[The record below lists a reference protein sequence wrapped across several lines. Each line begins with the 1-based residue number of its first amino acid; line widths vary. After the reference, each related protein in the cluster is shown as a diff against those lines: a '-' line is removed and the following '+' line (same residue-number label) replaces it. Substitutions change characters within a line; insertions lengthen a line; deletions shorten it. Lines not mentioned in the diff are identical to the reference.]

1 MSRIK
6 SIDET
11 NASAET
17 TELLEGLRKKLGR
30 VPNIF
35 KLMAHSPAALRG
47 YIGLTD
53 ALAGSSLTLEIREK
67 IALTVGQLNRCR
79 YCIAAHTAISKK
91 AGMADSDILAARRG
105 ESEDR
110 KTAEILQFVRS
121 CVENRGWVTD
131 AQIDVLRAAGI
142 VEQEIVE
149 IILAISAN
157 MLTNYFNHVTDP
169 EIDFP
174 ETPELV

>member
-6 SIDET
+6 SIDEA
-11 NASAET
+11 NVSAET
-17 TELLEGLRKKLGR
+17 AELLNGLKKKMGR

-53 ALAGSSLTLEIREK
+53 ALATSSLSLEIREK
-67 IALTVGQLNRCR
+67 IALTVGQLNRCK
-79 YCIAAHTAISKK
+79 YCIAAHTAIASN
-91 AGMADSDILAARRG
+91 AGVSAEDIMAARRG
-105 ESEDR
+105 EANDR
-110 KTAEILQFVRS
+110 KTAEILHFVRS

-131 AQIDVLRAAGI
+131 AQIEVLRGAGI
-142 VEQEIVE
+142 GEQEIVE